1 METRKRFKEELWS
14 YFGLTILNLV
24 IAALIL
30 ALGISLGIMQILDMV
45 ESSRILVIPAILL
58 SLGLMA
64 VAFGFYW
71 LIKVAEIIDGVD
83 DIKTAFERIEGS
95 ANQEAITDLII
106 KMMAHYRANKPT
118 ILQMIVMGRVGGF
131 LFLLAGG
138 IGMIGAVIQ
147 IATSGFDL
155 IYVGQLIGGATAFGV
170 GVAGLAAARY
180 FSIYSRIWDAR
191 LQEGAKAE
199 DLLQQTLEAN

>member
-1 METRKRFKEELWS
+1 METRKKFKEELWS

-83 DIKTAFERIEGS
+83 DIKTAFEKIDGS
-95 ANQEAITDLII
+95 ANQETITDLII
-106 KMMAHYRANKPT
+106 KMMAHYRANKST
-118 ILQMIVMGRVGGF
+118 ISQMIVMGRVGGF